1 MSRQVERVGEGGRVP
16 GERAVC
22 LSYILYLTG
31 VASFWSPSRGPT
43 STRVTLAGSGRP
55 RSSGNCAGGERGRGE
70 LGESV
75 SAGAGAKCVF
85 SCRVLRVR
93 VPPRT
98 GAFLDTR
105 LRIGSVRQHV
115 WSVVACRVAL
125 GRKPA
130 RGFPFFSQR
139 TVTVLFQA
147 TPAPPQARPADAA
160 AAAARADA
168 ARWSM
173 DVWCGGGGGG
183 ERAGE
188 RRQGPGWVRGRP
200 PRRNERSGSKG
211 F

>member
-1 MSRQVERVGEGGRVP
+1 MSRQVERVKGGV
-16 GERAVC
+16 GCQATA
-22 LSYILYLTG
+22 LFASSYILYLTG

-55 RSSGNCAGGERGRGE
+55 RSSGSCAGGERGRGE

-75 SAGAGAKCVF
+75 SAGANCVF

-105 LRIGSVRQHV
+105 FCMGSVRQPV

-130 RGFPFFSQR
+130 RGFTFFSQR

-200 PRRNERSGSKG
+200 PRRKERSGSKG